1 MRSLSLAAA
10 LSGRGAALAVI
21 EHPGAGPV
29 LQAFADPSI
38 ERLAVAGGSLNE
50 LVGQANAAADAW
62 GADAIVVDHY
72 GLTPIHET
80 RLRGQGRQI
89 IVIDDL
95 KRTGHD
101 AGLLID
107 PSFGRSPQD
116 YPDILQAGRIILAGP
131 DYALLRADYAAA
143 RLGALARR
151 QCRPPARR
159 LLISL
164 GLTDVRGITGRVLQL
179 LRPELGGLTIDVAVG
194 SGAPSLPWLRH
205 LAASDPTIA
214 VHVDAPDMARLMSET
229 DIAVGAGGSSVWERA
244 CLGLPAL
251 NLVLAENQQPLALA
265 LEAQG
270 ACLAIDARQ
279 GGLGQD
285 LAAAFV
291 RLRDDA
297 DLRAR
302 LSETSAK
309 LCDGLGAGRA
319 AGAIL
324 TLVGQ
329 DVA

>member
-10 LSGRGAALAVI
+10 LSGRGAAMAVVA
-21 EHPGAGPV
+21 HPGARPV
-29 LQAFADPSI
+29 LEAFADPSI

-89 IVIDDL
+89 IVIDDI
-95 KRTGHD
+95 KRTGHN

-107 PSFGRSPQD
+107 PSFGRGPRD
-116 YPDILQAGRIILAGP
+116 YPDIQRSGGLVLAGP

-143 RLGALARR
+143 RPAALARR
-151 QCRPPARR
+151 QTPAPVRR
-159 LLISL
+159 LLVSL
-164 GLTDVRGITGRVLQL
+164 GLTDVRGITGRVIQL
-179 LRPELGGLTIDVAVG
+179 LRPELGGLMIDVAVG
-194 SGAPSLPWLRH
+194 SGVPSLPWLRH
-205 LAASDPTIA
+205 LAASDPNIA
-214 VHVDAPDMARLMSET
+214 VHVDTTDMARLMSEA

-265 LEAQG
+265 LEAHG
-270 ACLAIDARQ
+270 ACLTIDARQ

-291 RLRDDA
+291 RLRDDQT
-297 DLRAR
+297 LRIG

-309 LCDGLGAGRA
+309 LCDGLGAGRSA
-319 AGAIL
+319 DAIL
-324 TLVGQ
+324 TLVSRL
-329 DVA
+329 